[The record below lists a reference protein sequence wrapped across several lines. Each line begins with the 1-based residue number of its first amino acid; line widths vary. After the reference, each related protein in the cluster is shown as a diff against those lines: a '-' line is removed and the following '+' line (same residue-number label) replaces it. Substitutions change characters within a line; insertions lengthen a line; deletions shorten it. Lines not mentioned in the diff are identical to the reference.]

1 MPPDGKALALFSM
14 QSLDNFKFET
24 SSRLFKLYIRIIV
37 ISNIKCRDEQVDIFH
52 RGVVWQ
58 HAGTAGKKMLS
69 GHWRWGGGGGGLT

>member
-52 RGVVWQ
+52 RVFCSMQGLLERRCSP
-58 HAGTAGKKMLS
+58 ATGD
-69 GHWRWGGGGGGLT
+69 GGGGGGGG